1 MVPSVVADVRLEK
14 KRRVR
19 TIILHEQIPIN
30 DDVEFSC
37 KTLPVQGLNS
47 ICLKMQVLEE
57 RTHVGGSEPGGFV
70 EKLRHLEIC

>member
-1 MVPSVVADVRLEK
+1 MK
-14 KRRVR
+14 KKF
-19 TIILHEQIPIN
+19 PIN
-30 DDVEFSC
+30 GDAEFLC

-57 RTHVGGSEPGGFV
+57 QTHVGGSESDGLV